1 MRRLALATLP
11 VAALLLT
18 SCSWTFSPEKS
29 DLQMAAQAAKVAG
42 EDDATQRTAPLDL
55 MAAGT
60 LARSR
65 TKPKVVMPAPVAAKV
80 SPTTTAL
87 SSTPMVQNKPATM
100 EITTATV
107 LAMAKPL
114 ASGPAAAPT
123 MPIVTPAL
131 AGDIDTKVPVNG
143 TAIHLASYRE
153 IGSAKRG
160 WQILSKNYKELV
172 PLKPLYVAVDLPGK
186 GHILRLYGT
195 NADKA
200 SLKTICTEMHAEG
213 AYCAT
218 NIAF

>member
-18 SCSWTFSPEKS
+18 SCSWTFSPQKS
-29 DLQMAAQAAKVAG
+29 DLQMAARAAKVAG
-42 EDDATQRTAPLDL
+42 EDDAVERTAPLDL
-55 MAAGT
+55 IAAGT
-60 LARSR
+60 PARST
-65 TKPKVVMPAPVAAKV
+65 TKPKVVMLAPVAATV

-87 SSTPMVQNKPATM
+87 SSAPMALSKPAAT
-100 EITTATV
+100 EITTATA

-114 ASGPAAAPT
+114 AAGPAAPAV
-123 MPIVTPAL
+123 PIVTPAL
-131 AGDIDTKVPVNG
+131 AGGIDTKVPVNG

-172 PLKPLYVAVDLPGK
+172 QLKPLYVAVDLPGK

-200 SLKTICTEMHAEG
+200 SLKAICTEMHAEG

>member
-11 VAALLLT
+11 VAALLLS
-18 SCSWTFSPEKS
+18 SCSWSFSPQKS

-42 EDDATQRTAPLDL
+42 EDDVLQRTAPLDL
-55 MAAGT
+55 IAAGT
-60 LARSR
+60 FPRST
-65 TKPKVVMPAPVAAKV
+65 TKPKVVMPAAVGGKV
-80 SPTTTAL
+80 SPATTA
-87 SSTPMVQNKPATM
+87 SSSAPLALNKPAAT
-100 EITTATV
+100 EITTATA

-114 ASGPAAAPT
+114 AAGPVAASAPT
-123 MPIVTPAL
+123 VTPTS
-131 AGDIDTKVPVNG
+131 AGDIDTKVPMNG

-195 NADKA
+195 SADKT